1 MAPFGRPGAGQQ
13 IVQHDPIQCKA
24 PEPHGIRQNDGRL
37 HVKRTVEIRDLA
49 ENNKYHEI
57 QMIVLV
63 SEKTQYQV
71 LDT

>member
-1 MAPFGRPGAGQQ
+1 MLRSAQPRLA
-13 IVQHDPIQCKA
+13 
-24 PEPHGIRQNDGRL
+24 EPHGIRQNDGRL
-37 HVKRTVEIRDLA
+37 HVKRTVQIRDPA

-63 SEKTQYQV
+63 SEKTQYQI